1 MTDALK
7 ALIEN
12 APIRP
17 VGFFQKLMFVS
28 NGIYDGF
35 YGING
40 YDNILILGLSNGKWC
55 KISEYGDKFDIY
67 TDKMGFNL
75 DIPTEYG
82 VPCIWFNEP
91 VFIDNSL
98 GLSSVVGELKKEQR
112 KGEE

>member
-7 ALIEN
+7 ALIDN
-12 APIRP
+12 AQIRT
-17 VGFFQKLMFVS
+17 VGYFSKLMFVS

-40 YDNILILGLSNGKWC
+40 YDNILILGLSDGEWWKV
-55 KISEYGDKFDIY
+55 SEYGEKFDIY
-67 TDKMGFNL
+67 QDVMSLNI

-82 VPCIWFNEP
+82 VPCIWFHSP

-98 GLSSVVGELKKEQR
+98 GLSSVVGGFKRKQR
-112 KGEE
+112 KGEK